1 MYIPLVVLAVGTFVS
16 SYWIFRPLI
25 VDASQ
30 AASAA
35 PLVLAI
41 NGVEHTAAIGAA
53 HKWLAKG
60 VGLAFV
66 VGFVTAILIYLKGL
80 GLAERIRRLPG
91 ISLAHFVLVNKYF
104 IDELYDLVF
113 VRGTVALARLCRF
126 IDTWIVDLFFNLA
139 ASGTERFAAFSGNVL
154 DKYGIDG
161 FFNGLS
167 KTSMDFSDM
176 VRGPQTGRIRNYVLF
191 AAGAATI
198 FVIVVLW
205 FGMQP
210 GATATTAALMK

>member
-1 MYIPLVVLAVGTFVS
+1 MIAIAVYG
-16 SYWIFRPLI
+16 
-25 VDASQ
+25 
-30 AASAA
+30 
-35 PLVLAI
+35 
-41 NGVEHTAAIGAA
+41 
-53 HKWLAKG
+53 K
-60 VGLAFV
+60 GLA
-66 VGFVTAILIYLKGL
+66 
-80 GLAERIRRLPG
+80 LAEKIRRLPG
-91 ISLAHFVLVNKYF
+91 VSLAHFVLVNKYF

-113 VRGTVALARLCRF
+113 VRGTVGLARVCRF
-126 IDTWIVDLFFNLA
+126 IDTWIVDLFFNLL
-139 ASGTERFAAFSGNVL
+139 ASATERFAAFSGNVL

-198 FVIVVLW
+198 IVIGLLW

-210 GATATTAALMK
+210 GHPATTAALLR